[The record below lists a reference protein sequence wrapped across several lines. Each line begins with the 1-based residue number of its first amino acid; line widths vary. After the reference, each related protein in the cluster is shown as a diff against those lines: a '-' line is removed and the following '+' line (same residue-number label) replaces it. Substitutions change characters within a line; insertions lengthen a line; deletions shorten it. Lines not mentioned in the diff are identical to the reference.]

1 MAIGKRLRTGTD
13 GVCAGAVSRRAGVL
27 SLAVAGLAAPW
38 ARAAGNY
45 TWTASGT
52 VNWSSSSAW
61 GGTLPVSAPDTTL
74 QFKGTGSYTATNNVA
89 DPFDVSLLW
98 LQGAATTKTLAGSA
112 IQFNNATEFGGLSI
126 NSSAG
131 TWNVNTDLRLAVD
144 TYLTAGTGTNVTI
157 NGRFGGPG
165 KLLVKGSSSLV
176 LAGNGHTHAGTDIV
190 NGSLTIGSNGNL
202 GAGPVRLLPGLGNPR
217 LVVPGAAN
225 LVSGDG
231 SVFVGEAAS
240 IEFGT
245 VSAAAVAK
253 LDRTSNGLLALTPTT
268 VFSGTLDLSAAPDLR
283 IGVSDVAVG
292 GGVTLSAAIVPGGST
307 YRFGG
312 TTQGGDLLGGDVLT
326 VSTALTDGPG
336 GSVRSVNVGQSWA
349 QSGGRVRLTNMGNT
363 YSGGTLVERSTSGSL
378 WLSIDRAYTAA
389 DRPFGTGALTVDG
402 AVSIEGAAGSVA
414 GLATPIVLKPG
425 SRVVLNNVGGTSASP
440 TSQVADRWGD
450 AQPLALNGT
459 TVELRTVG
467 SGTVTETVGATTYA
481 DGSTILL
488 GHSDSGAAGTDV
500 LAMASLTREG
510 RGTLMIDS
518 RRVTPGASTRQS
530 RAAALGAGMVDA
542 ATGMVHPSVILGDS
556 WNESYHFA
564 KVDWSGNL
572 VKMPTVGP
580 YNSASDSEVVDG
592 PSVTFA
598 DETVWAM
605 KMFGTH
611 TISPGATLTIRS
623 GGLNLIAT
631 TLKGGAL
638 SFADNGTP
646 VEGIVFVARDEVI
659 STPLTARAGLTVSGA
674 ALSSLTLSGTNDIAG
689 PLTVYTTLTPGSAGA
704 IPDGL
709 PVHLGEGGTLVL
721 SGRDLTVSSLT
732 GVGRVDG
739 SAVGSSTFTV
749 DAATDCEFG
758 GTIVD
763 RTVSGRL
770 LTLVKRGPGT
780 LTLSGWNRT
789 IGTETS
795 DPAIYRVGGYLGPTH
810 VQEGTLV
817 LAERFRQYGAYRTD
831 GGAALVFETDHAI
844 TSLDGEGSTTVRGG
858 AVVTTGRVRQGAL
871 TVTEGAVVRVRA
883 GGGEDGVSRVGTLN
897 VTGGGALDLADGA
910 MVIDYEG
917 SPAGLTQ
924 TVHELLASG
933 YASGAWTGP
942 GVRSSSAATTSDGRR
957 YALGYGEAAI
967 MLGLADDGSTATWL
981 GQTVDATTLLVRYT
995 LAGDADLNGTVALND
1010 LVVLANH
1017 YGNATGQT
1025 WSDGDFDYDGKIA
1038 LNDLVI
1044 LANQYGSSLGAADW
1058 PAGDFAADWALAQ
1071 DLAAGGATSVPEP
1084 GAVVGVIGLAVAAMC
1099 GGRGRGRRA

>member
-1 MAIGKRLRTGTD
+1 
-13 GVCAGAVSRRAGVL
+13 
-27 SLAVAGLAAPW
+27 
-38 ARAAGNY
+38 N
-45 TWTASGT
+45 
-52 VNWSSSSAW
+52 
-61 GGTLPVSAPDTTL
+61 
-74 QFKGTGSYTATNNVA
+74 
-89 DPFDVSLLW
+89 PFDVSLLW

-165 KLLVKGSSSLV
+165 KLLVKGSSTLV
-176 LAGNGHTHAGTDIV
+176 VAGTGHTHAGTDIV

-202 GAGPVRLLPGLGNPR
+202 GAGPVRLLTGLGNPR

-225 LVSGDG
+225 LVSPNG
-231 SVFVGEAAS
+231 SVFVGEAGS
-240 IEFGT
+240 VEFGT
-245 VSAAAVAK
+245 VSAAAIAK

-268 VFSGTLDLSAAPDLR
+268 VISGALDLGNLPDLR
-283 IGVSDVAVG
+283 IGVSDAAVG

-326 VSTALTDGPG
+326 VATALTDGPG
-336 GSVRSVNVGQSWA
+336 GAPRSVNVGQSWA
-349 QSGGRVRLTNMGNT
+349 PSGGRVRLTNMGNS

-378 WLSIDRAYTAA
+378 WLSIDRAYTAT
-389 DRPFGTGALTVDG
+389 DRPFGTGALTVEG
-402 AVSIEGAAGSVA
+402 AVSIDGAAGSVG

-425 SRVVLNNVGGTSASP
+425 SQVVLNNVGGTSASP

-450 AQPLALNGT
+450 AQPLAMNGT

-481 DGSTILL
+481 DRSTILL
-488 GHSDSGAAGTDV
+488 SHAETGTAGVDV
-500 LAMASLTREG
+500 LAMASLAREG
-510 RGTLMIDS
+510 RGTLLVDS
-518 RRVTPGASTRQS
+518 RRVQPGAAARQARVAS
-530 RAAALGAGMVDA
+530 LGAGMVDPVS
-542 ATGMVHPSVILGDS
+542 GMVHPSVILGDT
-556 WNESYHFA
+556 WNEGFYFA
-564 KVDWSGNL
+564 KVDASGNL
-572 VKMPTVGP
+572 IKMPMVGP

-611 TISPGATLTIRS
+611 TISPGVTLTIRS

-638 SFADNGTP
+638 SFANNGAP
-646 VEGIVFVARDEVI
+646 VEGIVFVTRDEVI
-659 STPLTARAGLTVSGA
+659 STPLTARAGLTVFGNV
-674 ALSSLTLSGTNDIAG
+674 LSSLTLSGTNDVAG
-689 PLTVYTTLTPGSAGA
+689 PLTLYTTLTLGSAGA
-704 IPDGL
+704 VPAGL
-709 PVHLGEGGTLVL
+709 PVHLGEGGTLAL

-732 GVGRVDG
+732 GTGRVDG
-739 SAVGSSTFTV
+739 SLVGSSTFTV
-749 DAATDCEFG
+749 DTATDCEFG

-763 RTVSGRL
+763 RTISGRL
-770 LTLVKRGPGT
+770 LTLIKRGPGT
-780 LTLSGWNRT
+780 LTLTGANRT
-789 IGTETS
+789 IATETFE
-795 DPAIYRVGGYLGPTH
+795 PTIYRLGGYLGLTH

-831 GGAALVFETDHAI
+831 AGASLVFKTDHAI
-844 TSLDGEGSTTVRGG
+844 TNLEGEGSTTVRGG

-883 GGGEDGVSRVGTLN
+883 GGGDGGVSRVGALS

-910 MVIDYEG
+910 MVIDHEG
-917 SPAGLTQ
+917 GATSPAGA
-924 TVHELLASG
+924 VRGLLASG
-933 YASGAWTGP
+933 YAGGAWTGP
-942 GVRSSSAATTSDGRR
+942 GVRSSTAAAATSDGRR
-957 YALGYGEAAI
+957 YALGYAEAAVV
-967 MLGLADDGSTATWL
+967 LGLADDGSAATWL

-995 LAGDADLNGTVALND
+995 LAGDADLNGEVGLND
-1010 LVVLANH
+1010 LVALANH
-1017 YGNATGQT
+1017 YGNVTGQT
-1025 WSDGDFDYDGKIA
+1025 WWDGDFDYNGEVG

-1044 LANQYGSSLGAADW
+1044 LANQYGSVLGAAADR
-1058 PAGDFAADWALAQ
+1058 PAGGFAADWALAQ
-1071 DLAAGGATSVPEP
+1071 DLAAQGVTSVPEP
-1084 GAVVGVIGLAVAAMC
+1084 GGAGVLLIGLGLGLV
-1099 GGRGRGRRA
+1099 RRRR